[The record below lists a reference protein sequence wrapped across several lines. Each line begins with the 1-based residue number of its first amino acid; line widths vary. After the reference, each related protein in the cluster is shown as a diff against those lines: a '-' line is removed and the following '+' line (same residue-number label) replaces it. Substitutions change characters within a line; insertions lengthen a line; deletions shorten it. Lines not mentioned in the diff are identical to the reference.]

1 MAVGWSGDNV
11 DDGAGLDMLYPRI
24 TSRSLV
30 VLKWRNEVVLRR
42 RVTLRIN
49 EWWTA
54 VVEVIVVDM
63 CRRTCSVD
71 EHEV

>member
-11 DDGAGLDMLYPRI
+11 DDGAWALDMLYSRK

-30 VLKWRNEVVLRR
+30 ALKWRNEVVLRR
-42 RVTLRIN
+42 RVTSRIN

-54 VVEVIVVDM
+54 VVEVIVVD
-63 CRRTCSVD
+63 CV
-71 EHEV
+71 